1 MEAQSPNTRMSNDP
15 MDDSLF
21 AEDVFSPSSS
31 DSSIPENQYE
41 YLLQENRRMIKVSQQ
56 QRFQF
61 AFCLFIF
68 VSQIWTNWIFW
79 VKLKYD

>member
-1 MEAQSPNTRMSNDP
+1 MEAQSPNTKMSNDP

-41 YLLQENRRMIKVSQQ
+41 YLLQENRRMKIVTS
-56 QRFQF
+56 FPTTNVPI
-61 AFCLFIF
+61 CIF
-68 VSQIWTNWIFW
+68 VYMGSFA
-79 VKLKYD
+79 